1 MLRSYSENL
10 TMVGRINFEMYSM
23 GMLIVEQVPTIVL
36 PVKFLCV
43 CSYVRERERGR
54 CDNTLD

>member
-43 CSYVRERERGR
+43 FLCEGEREREM
-54 CDNTLD
+54 